1 MKNKPISVNEIFRKY
16 IHDYRKKYADKMSS
30 AQHKVINA
38 ILKCRTLKLGTHK
51 DKCDSCG
58 KIITLFNS
66 CRNRH
71 CPQCQNIKKEEWL
84 FNRKKEILPV
94 PYYHVIFT
102 LPGEL
107 NPLIYSNQKKLL
119 TLFFQ
124 VASETLKVLG
134 SDTKHLG
141 ASIGCVMVLHTW
153 GQNLLYHP
161 HIHCIVPGGGFNS
174 DKTEWVHTRY
184 KNFFIPVKVISD
196 LFKKKF
202 LAKLK
207 YFYFNKEPLR
217 FNDTTSYLDDDSAFN
232 NFIENLKCKKWV
244 VYCTKPFKRPG
255 IVIDY
260 LGRYVYKVAISP
272 YRIIKIENNRIYFYW
287 KDYRDKKTKVMN
299 LSPVEF
305 IRRILLHV
313 LPYKFQKIR
322 YYGFLGNN
330 KKAENIS
337 LCRQLFNVVI
347 DAFSELLSSVK
358 NDIRQ
363 AIYFFKGIDIAACP
377 FCGKGRMLTKKVNH
391 PTFSHSPPYNG

>member
-1 MKNKPISVNEIFRKY
+1 MKNKSLTVNEIFRTY
-16 IHDYRKKYADKMSS
+16 IHEYRKKYSGKISPT
-30 AQHKVINA
+30 QYKVINA
-38 ILKCRTLKLGTHK
+38 ILNCRTSQLGTHEEE
-51 DKCDSCG
+51 CDYCG
-58 KIITLFNS
+58 KTITLFNS

-102 LPGEL
+102 LPDEL
-107 NPLIYSNQKKLL
+107 NPLIYSNQKELF

-124 VASETLKVLG
+124 SASETLKVLG
-134 SDTKHLG
+134 SDSKHLG
-141 ASIGCVMVLHTW
+141 ADIGFIMVLHTW
-153 GQNLLYHP
+153 GQNLLFHP

-174 DKTEWVHTRY
+174 DKTEWKSTRY
-184 KNFFIPVKVISD
+184 KNFFMPVKVISD

-207 YFYFNKEPLR
+207 YLYFHKEPLR
-217 FNDTTSYLDDDSAFN
+217 FSDTISYLDNVIEFN
-232 NFIENLKCKKWV
+232 NFIEKLKRKKWV

-260 LGRYVYKVAISP
+260 LGRYVYKVAITP

-287 KDYRDKKTKVMN
+287 KDYRDNKTKVMN

-305 IRRILLHV
+305 IRRILFHV
-313 LPYKFQKIR
+313 LPRKFQKVR

-330 KKAENIS
+330 KKADNIS

-347 DAFSELLSSVK
+347 DAFCELLSSLK

-363 AIYFFKGIDIAACP
+363 AIYFFKGIDIAVCP
-377 FCGKGRMLTKKVNH
+377 FCGKGRMVTKKV
-391 PTFSHSPPYNG
+391 TTSAWSHSPPYTG

>member
-1 MKNKPISVNEIFRKY
+1 MKNKRITINEIFRMY
-16 IHDYRKKYADKMSS
+16 INDYKKKYADKIS
-30 AQHKVINA
+30 AAQYKVIKA
-38 ILKCRTLKLGTHK
+38 ILNCRTSQLGTHIK
-51 DKCDSCG
+51 ECDYCRQT
-58 KIITLFNS
+58 ITLFNS

-102 LPGEL
+102 LPDEL

-119 TLFFQ
+119 PLFFKA
-124 VASETLKVLG
+124 ASETLKVLS
-134 SDTKHLG
+134 SDSKHLG
-141 ASIGCVMVLHTW
+141 ASIGFIMVLHTW
-153 GQNLLYHP
+153 SQNLLYHP

-174 DKTEWVHTRY
+174 DKTEWVHPRY
-184 KNFFIPVKVISD
+184 KNFFMPVKVISD

-207 YFYFNKEPLR
+207 YLYFHKEPLH
-217 FNDTTSYLDDDSAFN
+217 FAGTISYLKNAVVFN
-232 NFIENLKCKKWV
+232 NFIDNLKHKKWV
-244 VYCTKPFKRPG
+244 VYCAKPFKRPN

-272 YRIIKIENNRIYFYW
+272 YRIITIENNQIYFYW
-287 KDYRDKKTKVMN
+287 KDYRDKKTKVMK

-313 LPYKFQKIR
+313 LPHKFQKVR
-322 YYGFLGNN
+322 YYGLLGNN
-330 KKAENIS
+330 KKIDNIS

-347 DAFSELLSSVK
+347 DAFSELLSSME

-363 AIYFFKGIDIAACP
+363 IIYFFKGIDIAVCP
-377 FCGKGRMLTKKVNH
+377 FCGKGRMITKNVSRQ
-391 PTFSHSPPYNG
+391 TCSHSPPYTG